1 MITASQ
7 IASAVLEAIPRVAVE
22 LRPDVLEALRRAVE
36 TERSPRGRAV
46 LGQLVENGELAAAQ
60 RVPLCQDTGT
70 VHVWIELG
78 VEECLTGGVQAA
90 VDDAV
95 REAYTSAGLRMS
107 VVGDALLDRSNTKDN
122 TPAFV
127 EITQRPGTGA
137 TIHVMLKGGGSDN
150 ASRLAMLAPAEGWT
164 GIRDFVLDTVEATA
178 TSACPPV
185 IVGVGVGGTF
195 DKVASLSKRA
205 LLVRLD
211 EKTSDPRMA
220 SMEGE
225 LLEAINATGIGP
237 AGLGGDMTALG
248 VRIVSGQ
255 CHIAA
260 LPVAV
265 NVGCHSMRSTTVEIV
280 TEDART

>member
-7 IASAVLEAIPRVAVE
+7 IASAVSEAIRRVAVE
-22 LRPDVLEALRRAVE
+22 LRPDILESLRRAVE

-46 LGQLVENGELAAAQ
+46 LGQLVENAEMAAAR

-70 VHVWIELG
+70 MRVWIELG
-78 VEECLTGGVQAA
+78 VEECLSGDVQSAVDAA
-90 VDDAV
+90 VG
-95 REAYTSAGLRMS
+95 EAYSSAGLRMS
-107 VVGDALLDRSNTKDN
+107 VVRDALLDRTNTKDN

-127 EITQRPGTGA
+127 EITQRLGTGA
-137 TIHVMLKGGGSDN
+137 TVHVMLKGGGSDN
-150 ASRLAMLAPAEGWT
+150 ASRLAMLAPAEAWA

-205 LLVRLD
+205 LLARLD
-211 EKTSDPRMA
+211 EKTSDPRIA

-248 VRIVSGQ
+248 VRIVSAP

-265 NVGCHSMRSTTVEIV
+265 NVSCHSMRSATVEIV
-280 TEDART
+280 DEDART